1 MPRQAPE
8 NEDDFL
14 RMQQEAIRRVRDM
27 QERARRTLENAG
39 VTIERP
45 LSNSANDSDM
55 HMQDTVPLHE
65 QNSVQR
71 EQHEPMHEETSA
83 HRSEHQPRAT
93 SQHDQHEPMH
103 GETNAHRSE
112 HQPRST
118 SQHEPQVSHAGV
130 TSSSVLNA
138 AAPHI
143 QGGLLSS
150 LTGILPSFNLSLDTE
165 QIMLLAL
172 CYMLFQDGADKFL
185 IMALAYV
192 VMT

>member
-55 HMQDTVPLHE
+55 RMQDTVPLHE
-65 QNSVQR
+65 Q
-71 EQHEPMHEETSA
+71 TSA
-83 HRSEHQPRAT
+83 HRSEHQPHAT

-112 HQPRST
+112 HQPRDT

-130 TSSSVLNA
+130 TSSSVLN
-138 AAPHI
+138 
-143 QGGLLSS
+143 
-150 LTGILPSFNLSLDTE
+150 LSL
-165 QIMLLAL
+165 
-172 CYMLFQDGADKFL
+172 
-185 IMALAYV
+185 
-192 VMT
+192 

>member
-71 EQHEPMHEETSA
+71 GQHEPVHEEASA
-83 HRSEHQPRAT
+83 HRSEHQPRA
-93 SQHDQHEPMH
+93 
-103 GETNAHRSE
+103 
-112 HQPRST
+112 T